1 MANTYKRL
9 GINLL
14 ATAGTDIRTKVSAN
28 DSISGFLDDKISEP
42 VSGKLT
48 KSITN
53 PNNNETIALDVN
65 EAAVDHDA
73 LLNYVVEEHRLQD
86 DAQTTNSTLWSSQKT
101 QDELDLKV
109 NKIDPVA
116 DNRLLKSVGTTGVDM
131 EQTAITVDD
140 SGNVTGIQDLIV
152 SGDLTVNGTTTSVNS
167 DTLDVVDANITVNKG
182 GTQASADLAD
192 AGITVEMTDATNVV
206 IGFDSTLTSKIKVG
220 EDGDLREVVTTTHA
234 QALNNKTIDA
244 DVNTLSNIELDN
256 LKASAIDLD
265 DALSTADDTKFPT
278 SLTVKNYVDSAVA
291 TKDQASEISVAPTAD
306 LLATDVQ
313 AALEELQGEILT
325 DVQAL
330 ADHIADATDAHAASA
345 ITNTPAGDIIAT
357 DVQSAINE
365 LDTKKLNISDFSSSF
380 DADLA
385 LKSTTDLA
393 EGSNFYFTNTR
404 ARDAAVVDSMVGNQS
419 NQAPSVDAVKT
430 FIGNSAPAGSL
441 AKADGD
447 IDLTSFTG
455 AAGATNADV
464 VGLVFNPLVV
474 RSFKALVSVSR
485 DATAD
490 LFEAFEILGL
500 NRGGNLE
507 ISYSSLGDAS
517 GVSFDVDNTGQ
528 VTYTSD
534 NPAGHVSTVMSF
546 RALVT
551 HV

>member
-1 MANTYKRL
+1 MALTYKRL

-14 ATAGTDIRTKVSAN
+14 ATAGTDIRVKVSAN
-28 DSISGFLDDKISEP
+28 DTISGFLDDKLSAP
-42 VSGKLT
+42 ASGKLT
-48 KSITN
+48 KSIVN
-53 PNNNETIALDVN
+53 PNSNETVAYDVN

-73 LLNYVVEEHRLQD
+73 LLNFEADEHRTQD
-86 DAQTTNSTLWSSQKT
+86 DAQTTTTTLWSSQKV
-101 QDELDLKV
+101 QDELDEKV

-140 SGNVTGIQDLIV
+140 VGNVTGVQDLTV

-182 GTQASADLAD
+182 GTEASANLAS
-192 AGITVEMTDATNVV
+192 AGLTVEMSDATDVV
-206 IGFDSTLTSKIKVG
+206 VGFDSTLTSKFKIG
-220 EDGDLREVVTTTHA
+220 ETGDLREVATVSHT

-256 LKASAIDLD
+256 LKSSAIDLD
-265 DALSTADDTKFPT
+265 DTLSTADDTKVPT

-291 TKDQASEISVAPTAD
+291 SKDDASEITFTPAGNVA
-306 LLATDVQ
+306 ATDVQ
-313 AALEELQGEILT
+313 AAIEEVDTEKL
-325 DVQAL
+325 
-330 ADHIADATDAHAASA
+330 A
-345 ITNTPAGDIIAT
+345 IT
-357 DVQSAINE
+357 
-365 LDTKKLNISDFSSSF
+365 DFSTSF

-385 LKSTTDLA
+385 TKDTGDLA

-419 NQAPSVDAVKT
+419 NQAPSVDSVKT
-430 FIGNSAPAGSL
+430 YIDSSTPSGSL
-441 AKADGD
+441 EKANGD
-447 IDLTSFTG
+447 INLTSFVG
-455 AAGATNADV
+455 AAGASNADV
-464 VGLVFNPLVV
+464 TGLAFNPVVV

-500 NRGGNLE
+500 NRGGQWE
-507 ISYSSLGDAS
+507 IAYSSLGDAS
-517 GVSFDVDNTGQ
+517 GVSFDIDNTGQ

-534 NPAGHVSTVMSF
+534 SPAGHVSTDMSF

-551 HV
+551 HI